1 MPTCSGCCSEKPA
14 ADFLARGKR
23 CRLCRNASYKRWLD
37 ANPSARIGLYW
48 RMRLKALLLGLC
60 ASSAVVSVVGC
71 DSSALRAH
79 IEGQWKPGQSWA
91 NYGRGPTCW
100 CLDHFCPLSAWP
112 DLTCDDQ
119 LRQAFNYSNLQPL
132 WTWENKKKGSRL
144 PREIRDGDLHPP
156 ARTERDSLVD
166 QSGARNPL
174 VLVEQLGSALP
185 ED

>member
-1 MPTCSGCCSEKPA
+1 MSTCSGCCSEKPA
-14 ADFLARGKR
+14 TDFLARSRR
-23 CRLCRNASYKRWLD
+23 CRACRNASYKRWLD

-79 IEGQWKPGQSWA
+79 IEGQWKPGQCWS

-119 LRQAFNYSNLQPL
+119 LRQASHYSNLQLL

-144 PREIRDGDLHPP
+144 PKEIEDGELHPP

-166 QSGARNPL
+166 QSGAGDSL
-174 VLVEQLGSALP
+174 FSA
-185 ED
+185 